1 MPDPTSVCNQA
12 IGELGG
18 GEFSS
23 PRIQSFVDGTS
34 LSTLCGEF
42 YPDTRDAVLALHP
55 WNFSTAFTTLARSPD
70 TPAMKWHYQ
79 YPLPTDPY
87 CLHVRGTDQGNGATF
102 EVGTDAYNGRVLYSN
117 ASSVSIEYTKRVED
131 LTSWSPLALQV
142 LIKMLASKLAK
153 PLTGQSSLT
162 QLKWQEALALL
173 PEARGS
179 DGREGSPIIL
189 RANTTLTT
197 ARRRSG
203 GTLSVGEQL
212 NDEEP

>member
-1 MPDPTSVCNQA
+1 MTDAISVCNQA

-18 GEFSS
+18 GEFGS
-23 PRIQSFVDGTS
+23 PRIQSFTDGTS
-34 LSTLCGEF
+34 LSALCGEF
-42 YPDTRDAVLALHP
+42 YPDTRDSVLELHP
-55 WNFSTAFTTLARSPD
+55 WNFATAFKTLARSPD
-70 TPAMKWHYQ
+70 TPAMRYSYM

-87 CLHVRGTDQGNGATF
+87 CIKVRGTDGSPGATF
-102 EVGTDAYNGRVLYSN
+102 EVGTDEYNGRVLYSN
-117 ASSVSIEYTKRVED
+117 ESSVSIDYTKRVED
-131 LTSWSPLALQV
+131 LNSWSPLALQV

-189 RANTTLTT
+189 RANTTLTR
-197 ARRRSG
+197 ARRRHA
-203 GTLSVGEQL
+203 GTLEVGETL
-212 NDEEP
+212 AD